1 MRRSLADSF
10 KCIEQVRADIT
21 ITIPDPIIQIPIK
34 LPSFQA
40 IIPIP
45 AELSNLT
52 RISPK
57 VNELLT
63 NVSISHK
70 VHV

>member
-1 MRRSLADSF
+1 MFYQEVGWNGHLQLF

-34 LPSFQA
+34 CLSIHA

-52 RISPK
+52 RIPPT
-57 VNELLT
+57 VNELYT
-63 NVSISHK
+63 N
-70 VHV
+70 